1 MSEAVCPFCEIV
13 AGRAPAHRVY
23 EDDTAL
29 AFMDIYP
36 IRPGHVLTIPKPH
49 VPDFQA
55 LDDAIYAAVMLAA
68 KRVAEAV
75 AAATQPLKVGLAIAG
90 FDVPHTHVH
99 IVPMHDYHDLTSKRL
114 LDGQVTRA
122 APDELAEMASRL
134 RAGL

>member
-13 AGRAPAHRVY
+13 AGRAPAHRVF
-23 EDDTAL
+23 DDDVSL
-29 AFMDIYP
+29 AFMDIRP
-36 IRPGHVLTIPKPH
+36 IRPGHVLVIPKAH

-55 LDDAIYAAVMLAA
+55 LDDAMYAAVMLAA
-68 KRVAEAV
+68 KRVAVVV

-114 LDGQVTRA
+114 LDGQITRA
-122 APDELAEMASRL
+122 APNELAEMASRL
-134 RAGL
+134 RTAL